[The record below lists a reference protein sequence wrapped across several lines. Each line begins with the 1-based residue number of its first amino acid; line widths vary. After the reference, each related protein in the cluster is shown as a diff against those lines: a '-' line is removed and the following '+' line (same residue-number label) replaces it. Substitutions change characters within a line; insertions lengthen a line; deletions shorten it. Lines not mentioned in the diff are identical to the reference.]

1 MGELETAGSVAK
13 ANGLNPAT
21 GRRSRVDQYR
31 IRDNYTRFFLRYVA
45 PRIPEIGEGIFAF
58 AGVDQLP
65 GWDSMM
71 GLQFENLVLNNLK
84 TLCSLIGLDGR
95 LVTSAAPFVRR
106 PGKTTPGVQVDMLVQ
121 TPRSVYLVEIK
132 RRTHIS
138 AAIEDEV
145 QEKVRRL
152 RVPRGTS
159 VRTVLVYDGVVA
171 PEVEENG
178 YFDYLVPVESL
189 FK

>member
-1 MGELETAGSVAK
+1 
-13 ANGLNPAT
+13 
-21 GRRSRVDQYR
+21 
-31 IRDNYTRFFLRYVA
+31 
-45 PRIPEIGEGIFAF
+45 
-58 AGVDQLP
+58 
-65 GWDSMM
+65 
-71 GLQFENLVLNNLK
+71 
-84 TLCSLIGLDGR
+84 
-95 LVTSAAPFVRR
+95 
-106 PGKTTPGVQVDMLVQ
+106 MLVQ

-178 YFDYLVPVESL
+178 YFDYLVPVES
-189 FK
+189 FFN